1 VQRYKKGI
9 WNLDDLVKNP
19 TRQSFDKKINEINKQ
34 TEKFTKLKSQ
44 LKPSISSKNFLKII
58 HEIENISEKSSKIG
72 GYAGLKFS
80 ENTQSDE
87 ATALLTRI
95 SQFSSVIQNKMLFFD
110 LWWKKQVDEKN
121 AKRLIKSSGEFSDYL
136 RYKRLVA
143 KYALT
148 EPEEKIINTL
158 DVTGVSALVKIYDKI
173 TNAFTYTV
181 NVNGKKKTMGREE
194 LTTLVRNKNPRVRE
208 NAYKSLLTKYQENKG
223 VIGQIYQNIVLN
235 WKNEGIDMRGFQNPI
250 SIQNISNDVDDKTI
264 DVMLDVCKKN
274 APVFQKYFQQKA
286 KRVGVKKL
294 RRYDLYA
301 PSKKSSKEKNYT
313 FDNGTKL
320 VLDSLNKFSPKIAE
334 FASRVF
340 NEQHVDYS
348 LRHGKKDGAFCSTP
362 LPYITPFVLINYT
375 GKSRDVFTLAHEIG
389 HAVHSIAA
397 SDKSILLSD
406 APLPLAET
414 ASTYSELLL
423 YDNISSKITDAEKA
437 SVLSD
442 KIDDF
447 YATIGRQSFFTL
459 FEMEAHKQIA
469 NSITVDDVSNIYRK
483 NLKEQFDNSIEISDD
498 FGIEWSCIPHFYHS
512 PFYCYSYSFGNLL
525 AVSLFQTY
533 KNEGESF
540 VPTYIDILSAGGS
553 QKPEKLLNEHGL
565 DISKAKFW
573 QSGFDYIKKQV
584 DVLAKL

>member
-1 VQRYKKGI
+1 MQKYKKGI